1 MGPEPK
7 CLLCV
12 WCTEV
17 SPDITCLAFPRGI
30 PDEILGGEVDHDA
43 VRPDQEGE
51 YVYEGPDKELT
62 KK

>member
-1 MGPEPK
+1 MPK
-7 CLLCV
+7 CLACL
-12 WCTEV
+12 WYNDAA
-17 SPDITCLAFPRGI
+17 PGLTCKAYPQGI
-30 PDEILGGEVDHDA
+30 PDEILTTEVDHDA